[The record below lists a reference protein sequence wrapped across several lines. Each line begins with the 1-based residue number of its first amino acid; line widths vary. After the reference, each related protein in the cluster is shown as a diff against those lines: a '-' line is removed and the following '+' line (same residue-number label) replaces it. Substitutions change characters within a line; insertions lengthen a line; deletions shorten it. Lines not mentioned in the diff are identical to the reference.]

1 MRVAIH
7 WQTHDCPSDI
17 TMNTAWGTVRMELR
31 LQGKLLTRL
40 VIAQAGE
47 YTDATRS
54 SRSLQVSGFIMLIT
68 SDTYI
73 YPKGI
78 VHEGNLSFVE
88 ARALDEKICIV
99 ASGFLPSGMKAVA
112 QTVRDL

>member
-7 WQTHDCPSDI
+7 GQTHDCPSDI
-17 TMNTAWGTVRMELR
+17 TMNTAWGTVRMELG

-73 YPKGI
+73 YPK
-78 VHEGNLSFVE
+78 ELY
-88 ARALDEKICIV
+88 
-99 ASGFLPSGMKAVA
+99 MKAI
-112 QTVRDL
+112 